1 MSKQVCADLGRLKDS
16 ASGAVAIEYA
26 LIMVLIVLVLISLHQ
41 QIGNA
46 VVGFFMSAAN
56 GL

>member
-1 MSKQVCADLGRLKDS
+1 MAMQMHTEPKRLARDE
-16 ASGAVAIEYA
+16 SGAVAIEYA
-26 LIMVLIVLVLISLHQ
+26 LIVVLIVLVLIASHVS
-41 QIGNA
+41 IGSS